1 MFFSRM
7 TVAARLYA
15 GFGLI
20 LALLIVVTGVAVVKV
35 SRIDQALRDNN
46 NIHVQ
51 VQRYAINFRG
61 SAHDRSIAVRDV
73 VLGNTPA
80 ERQKEIATIAALA
93 AFYAESAGP
102 LEKLIARPG
111 AAPELARLYADIRA
125 IEAKAVATTQAI
137 IA

>member
-35 SRIDQALRDNN
+35 SRIDKALGDNN

-61 SAHDRSIAVRDV
+61 
-73 VLGNTPA
+73 
-80 ERQKEIATIAALA
+80 
-93 AFYAESAGP
+93 
-102 LEKLIARPG
+102 
-111 AAPELARLYADIRA
+111 
-125 IEAKAVATTQAI
+125 
-137 IA
+137 

>member
-46 NIHVQ
+46 NIQVQ

-61 SAHDRSIAVRDV
+61 
-73 VLGNTPA
+73 
-80 ERQKEIATIAALA
+80 
-93 AFYAESAGP
+93 
-102 LEKLIARPG
+102 
-111 AAPELARLYADIRA
+111 
-125 IEAKAVATTQAI
+125 
-137 IA
+137 